1 MSRAPE
7 SPHGPLLPILYR
19 EIEDRC
25 RETAESLPPW
35 PCRRGCD
42 DCCRRLA
49 EPPRLVREE
58 WRRIEIGLQGL
69 APEVRSE
76 IEDRLV
82 ATAELDTGPVVCP
95 FLELESGACGIYDH
109 RPSTCRTYG
118 FYQLRDGAAYCRIVE
133 EHADRDTEASPWAS
147 KIVWGRQESIDHR
160 LKQAYGAPIPL
171 RQWLRE
177 RRDSTT
183 GQQPGTS

>member
-1 MSRAPE
+1 MSRE
-7 SPHGPLLPILYR
+7 SESTRGDLLPILYR

-58 WRRIEIGLQGL
+58 WRRIERGLRGL
-69 APEVRSE
+69 DPEIRSE
-76 IEDRLV
+76 IEDRLIAV
-82 ATAELDTGPVVCP
+82 AELETGPVVCP
-95 FLELESGACGIYDH
+95 FLGLESGACRIYDH

-118 FYQLRDGAAYCRIVE
+118 FYQRRDGAAYCGIVQD
-133 EHADRDTEASPWAS
+133 HVDRDAADSPWES
-147 KIVWGRQESIDHR
+147 KIVWGRQESVDHR
-160 LKQAYGAPIPL
+160 LQQVYGAPIPL

-177 RRDSTT
+177 RQEPMTR
-183 GQQPGTS
+183 